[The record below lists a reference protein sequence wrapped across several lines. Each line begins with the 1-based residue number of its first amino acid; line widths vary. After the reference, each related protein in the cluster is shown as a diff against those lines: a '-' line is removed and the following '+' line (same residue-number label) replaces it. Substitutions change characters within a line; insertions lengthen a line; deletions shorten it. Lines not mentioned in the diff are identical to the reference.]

1 MAHILHIYPNTS
13 WYYSLFTSTDDT
25 NILEDIKKITSS
37 NRVIGPIQIGKE
49 FQSSTLTNFGI
60 PKQAEPALEYIYVL
74 YTYSPFSSNKSPDQL
89 NILGDKF
96 VTLAFNKRKW
106 GRVFGTITVVK
117 FDSSF
122 QLIDISFD
130 DFFSVYMSYSKSK
143 PAKKRIKIRN
153 FISCLFSKI
162 QDRLNI
168 T

>member
-25 NILEDIKKITSS
+25 NILEDIKKITGS
-37 NRVIGPIQIGKE
+37 NRVIGPVQIGKE
-49 FQSSTLTNFGI
+49 FQSS
-60 PKQAEPALEYIYVL
+60 AEPALDFVYVL
-74 YTYSPFSSNKSPDQL
+74 YTYSPFSSNKGPDQL

-122 QLIDISFD
+122 QLVDISFD

-153 FISCLFSKI
+153 FMSYLFSKI